1 LLDTNVGKWQD
12 YLILLINIL
21 KKGVHLPIIL
31 VETLKGVGYMKITV
45 TGKNIEVTDALRDY
59 AEKKVAK
66 IVKFFEK
73 SPLSS
78 QVSLRTERGL
88 HIVEITVHIDGLL
101 LRGEE
106 KTSDMYASID
116 GAIDKIER
124 QVHKFKTRINRK
136 LREENRVVLE
146 ELPNQKEQSEPQ
158 IVRTKRFAVKPMSV
172 EEAVMQMDL
181 LGHDFFVFSNSETE
195 EVNVVYRRKD
205 GNYGLIEP
213 EF

>member
-1 LLDTNVGKWQD
+1 M
-12 YLILLINIL
+12 
-21 KKGVHLPIIL
+21 L
-31 VETLKGVGYMKITV
+31 VTV
-45 TGKNIEVTDALRDY
+45 TGKNVEVTDALRDY
-59 AEKKVAK
+59 SEKKVAK
-66 IVKFFEK
+66 VSKFFEK
-73 SPLSS
+73 SPVGAQVTLS
-78 QVSLRTERGL
+78 TERGK
-88 HIVEITVHIDGLL
+88 HIVDITIQVNGLL

-106 KTSDMYASID
+106 KTTDMYASID

-136 LREENRVVLE
+136 LHNDNKIIVSPSTPHE
-146 ELPNQKEQSEPQ
+146 ELAAPVIKRN
-158 IVRTKRFAVKPMSV
+158 KRFTIKPMSA

-181 LGHDFFVFSNSETE
+181 LGHDFFVFSNSETD

>member
-1 LLDTNVGKWQD
+1 M
-12 YLILLINIL
+12 
-21 KKGVHLPIIL
+21 L
-31 VETLKGVGYMKITV
+31 VTV
-45 TGKNIEVTDALRDY
+45 SGKNVEVTNALREY

-66 IVKFFEK
+66 IGKFFEK
-73 SPLSS
+73 SPVESKVTFS
-78 QVSLRTERGL
+78 TERNK
-88 HIVEITVHIDGLL
+88 HIVDITVQVNGIL

-106 KTSDMYASID
+106 GTGDMYASID
-116 GAIDKIER
+116 GAIEKIER

-136 LREENRVVLE
+136 LREENKVVLPSPPQAE
-146 ELPNQKEQSEPQ
+146 EAAAPVIK
-158 IVRTKRFAVKPMSV
+158 RTKRFAIKPMSV

-181 LGHDFFVFSNSETE
+181 LGHDFYVFSNSDTE